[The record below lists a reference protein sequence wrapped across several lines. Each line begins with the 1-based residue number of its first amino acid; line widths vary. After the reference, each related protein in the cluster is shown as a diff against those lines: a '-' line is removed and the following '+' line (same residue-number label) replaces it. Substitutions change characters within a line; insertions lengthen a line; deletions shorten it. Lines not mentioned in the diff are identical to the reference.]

1 MNLISPKYFPLILL
15 TAGLTSCLDSPV
27 VPSWTV
33 KGTTSLLDSKLSA
46 LELVKATDS
55 SVINESTQLFF
66 VKTITLKD
74 INLGDSIKVESKGFN
89 GEQVMDSLKIDAF
102 DSDPLTIKANALNP
116 LLVNNFTGPVI
127 PFNFSVSN
135 RDFTGLTEYEYAD
148 IEPESP
154 GHLQLVSLKIAN
166 NLPIPI
172 TIKTVTLKNK
182 ATGLVIGTQTINKT
196 ISAGSFSS
204 VDLAMGGTRITNT
217 MQLSFDGSSTGA
229 TSAKIEPSSGIDF
242 TISSDELLV
251 SEAKGKIAGFSYVST
266 QTVDAGMED
275 FSPTLIEVKSGNLN
289 YTVVNNSEMTGFA
302 TIKIPEL
309 KKNGVVYQ
317 GQITI
322 PPKSTAKNTPSLAGY
337 TIIPAYPAINSP
349 KLNLIVTFDLQ
360 KSSGLIKV
368 KKTDNIT
375 YTASIDSI
383 KHKFAKGKIKE
394 RIQDSDPD
402 TSEIKWP
409 DDLKDVNLQFDK
421 ATMTSYLTSSLGI
434 PAEVTPHVLFDQE
447 DGQTDNLTFAPG
459 VFPMTLSAAELPND
473 PFIRLTKAVE
483 LNQIPDFNS
492 ILDKKPK
499 QVRYYVSAIAARGG
513 LVDGFVFDTSA
524 VRGSIELKVP
534 LRLKSTTGY
543 EKDSLYEVS
552 PGKLTGMKSASLI
565 LDVKNRVPLKLG
577 LTFAFIDSTKKTLVS
592 FPKPATGKAY
602 YSLPVPPI
610 GSDGRS
616 TGYKTE
622 KIIITLEE
630 SDFKQLETA
639 SFIQL
644 KYRVDTNESQGPS
657 GGYSEI
663 LTTDDIHIVL
673 GADIQ
678 YKVNEE

>member
-46 LELVKATDS
+46 LELVKETDS

-66 VKTITLKD
+66 VKTIKLKD
-74 INLGDSIKVESKGFN
+74 INLGDSIKVEKKGFD
-89 GEQVMDSLKIDAF
+89 GEQVMDSLKIDGF
-102 DSDPLTIKANALNP
+102 DSAPLKIKANSLNALLTENY
-116 LLVNNFTGPVI
+116 TGPVI

-135 RDFTGLTEYEYAD
+135 QDFTGLTEYEYAD
-148 IEPESP
+148 IEPATP
-154 GHLQLVSLKIAN
+154 GHLQLVSLKISN
-166 NLPIPI
+166 SLPIPV

-182 ATGLVIGTQTINKT
+182 ATGSVIGTQTINKT

-204 VDLAMGGTRITNT
+204 VGLELGGTRITNT

-229 TSAKIEPSSGIDF
+229 TSATIETTSGIDF

-251 SEAKGKIAGFSYVST
+251 SEAKGIISGFSYVST
-266 QTVDAGMED
+266 QTVDAGMAD
-275 FSPTLIEVKSGNLN
+275 FSPTLIEVRSGYLS
-289 YTVVNNSEMTGFA
+289 YSVVNNSEMTGFA

-317 GQITI
+317 GQLTI
-322 PPKSTAKNTPSLAGY
+322 APKSIATRRPDLSGY
-337 TIIPAYPAINSP
+337 TIIPAYPAVDSP
-349 KLNLIVTFDLQ
+349 KLNLNVTFDLQ
-360 KSSGLIKV
+360 KSTGLIKV
-368 KKTDNIT
+368 KKTDKLT

-383 KHKFAKGKIKE
+383 KHKFARGKIKE
-394 RIQDSDPD
+394 RIQDSKPD
-402 TSEIKWP
+402 SSEIKWP
-409 DDLKDVNLQFDK
+409 DDMKNVNLQFDK

-434 PAEVTPHVLFDQE
+434 PAEVTPKVNFLLP
-447 DGQTDNLTFAPG
+447 DGKTEAMNFTPG
-459 VFPMTLSAAELPND
+459 IFPMMLSAATIAK
-473 PFIRLTKAVE
+473 PFIRLNKAIE
-483 LNQIPDFNS
+483 LNQIPGFNTT
-492 ILDKKPK
+492 LNKKPTQIK
-499 QVRYYVSAIAARGG
+499 YYVSAIAAKGG
-513 LVDGFVFDTSA
+513 LNDGFVFDTSA

-543 EKDSLYEVS
+543 EKDSLYEVT
-552 PGKLTGMKSASLI
+552 PGKLTGIKSASLI
-565 LDVKNRVPLKLG
+565 VDVKNRVPLKIG
-577 LTFAFIDSTKKTLVS
+577 LTFSFIDSSKKTLVS
-592 FPKPATGKAY
+592 FPKPATGKTY

-622 KIIITLEE
+622 KIIINLVE
-630 SDFKQLETA
+630 SDFKLLEKA
-639 SFIQL
+639 SYIQL
-644 KYRVDTNESQGPS
+644 KYRVDTNESQGPA

-663 LTTDDIHIVL
+663 LTTDDIHILL

>member
-116 LLVNNFTGPVI
+116 LLVNNFTGPII

-229 TSAKIEPSSGIDF
+229 TSAKIETSSGIDF

-322 PPKSTAKNTPSLAGY
+322 PPKSTATKTPDLAGY
-337 TIIPAYPAINSP
+337 SIEPTYPSVNSP
-349 KLNLIVTFDLQ
+349 KLNLNVTFDLQ

-402 TSEIKWP
+402 TSEINWP

-434 PAEVTPHVLFDQE
+434 PAEVTPRVLFDQA
-447 DGQTDNLTFAPG
+447 DGQTDSMTFASG
-459 VFPMTLSAAELPND
+459 VFPMKLSAATLGT

-483 LNQIPDFNS
+483 ISQINGFNTTLN
-492 ILDKKPK
+492 KKPTK
-499 QVRYYVSAIAARGG
+499 VRYYVAAIAAKGG
-513 LVDGFVFDTSA
+513 QNDGFLFDTSA
-524 VRGSIELKVP
+524 VRGSLELKVP

-552 PGKLTGMKSASLI
+552 PGTLTGLKSASLI
-565 LDVKNRVPLKLG
+565 LDVKNRVPLKVG
-577 LTFAFIDSTKKTLVS
+577 LTFSFVDSNKITLVS
-592 FPKPATGKAY
+592 FPKPSTGKTY
-602 YSLPVPPI
+602 FSLPVPPI

-622 KIIITLEE
+622 KIIITIEE
-630 SDFKQLETA
+630 SDFKLLEKA

-644 KYRVDTNESQGPS
+644 KYRVDTNESQGPA